1 MQWHSYSFKENEREE
16 KQTSERERENGMRS
30 TCSDFRTQYADQE
43 VELRQIVATE
53 NTSESFVLRGFAGE
67 AKMDENV
74 NFVPAI
80 DIV

>member
-1 MQWHSYSFKENEREE
+1 
-16 KQTSERERENGMRS
+16 MRR
-30 TCSDFRTQYADQE
+30 TCSDFCTQYADQE

-53 NTSESFVLRGFAGE
+53 NTFRSFVLRGFAGE

-74 NFVPAI
+74 NFVLAR

>member
-1 MQWHSYSFKENEREE
+1 MKEKRS
-16 KQTSERERENGMRS
+16 KQARERENGMRS

-53 NTSESFVLRGFAGE
+53 NTSESFVLRGFAAE

-74 NFVPAI
+74 NFVPAR